1 MNTDTSIQSLSIT
14 CLREEFSS
22 LSTNRFL
29 MKFLLCSLK
38 HEVEYDGECE
48 EDDGKNT
55 CHHQQRSGSLERT
68 LQQDKI

>member
-1 MNTDTSIQSLSIT
+1 
-14 CLREEFSS
+14 
-22 LSTNRFL
+22 

-68 LQQDKI
+68 LQQDMI